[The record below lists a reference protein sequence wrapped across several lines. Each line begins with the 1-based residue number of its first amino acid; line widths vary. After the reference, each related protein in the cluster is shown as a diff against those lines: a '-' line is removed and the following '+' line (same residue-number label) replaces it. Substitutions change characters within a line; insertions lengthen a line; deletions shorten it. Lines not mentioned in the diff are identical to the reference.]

1 VERKASSSTQTQHSP
16 VCQILCGAIFELAKL
31 LLSSFF
37 FYYLLMRSTYY
48 LLPTALVLSASF
60 SASAQLINDPT
71 AATAARDSL
80 FQQVAAVRQ
89 QVEAKAKFTT
99 TKAFRAGARRIIVQG
114 YYPVQNYYTDNVQPT
129 RKAALAWKHKI
140 VHYHNGS
147 TRELFT
153 AYLTNEKRI
162 IQERRHNGEVT
173 WMQLQSYTDMNRLAM
188 ATLRPSGTYTAKY
201 YLKWNGKNY
210 LLPARLPQ
218 P

>member
-1 VERKASSSTQTQHSP
+1 
-16 VCQILCGAIFELAKL
+16 
-31 LLSSFF
+31 
-37 FYYLLMRSTYY
+37 MRSAYY
-48 LLPTALVLSASF
+48 LLPMALVFSATF
-60 SASAQLINDPT
+60 SASAQLINYPT

-89 QVEAKAKFTT
+89 QVEAKAKFVTN
-99 TKAFRAGARRIIVQG
+99 KAYRAGARRIVVQG
-114 YYPVQNYYTDNVQPT
+114 YYPVQNYYTDNAQPT
-129 RKAALAWKHKI
+129 KKAALAWKHKI

-153 AYLTNEKRI
+153 AYLTNERKI

-173 WMQLQSYTDMNRLAM
+173 WIQLQNYTDVNRLA
-188 ATLRPSGTYTAKY
+188 TLRSSGTYTAKY

-210 LLPARLPQ
+210 LLPARLPK